1 MLRFGMHVVGFST
14 TMAVA
19 RSVDRIALGLFYSP
33 HDVGLY
39 QNALVF
45 YENLIV
51 DTLAQVH
58 TVGSTALGKLQATH
72 EALRRRFIPR
82 DPSSPFT
89 SYLPPRSSP

>member
-1 MLRFGMHVVGFST
+1 
-14 TMAVA
+14 VA